1 MEDQC
6 KATITLGDS
15 KVTFEGPALFVQ
27 SQVERFSTIQA
38 LEQRVPMASQPN
50 PGLHEPSREKQL
62 VAEKR
67 PLGHHEIVIVLAFAV
82 TESGMNEFSEQDIR
96 RAYLRAEVRP
106 PKFVSQALRDAK
118 NKFDYLESGSKR
130 GMYRLSNHGDRTVR
144 FDLPRVAV

>member
-1 MEDQC
+1 
-6 KATITLGDS
+6 
-15 KVTFEGPALFVQ
+15 
-27 SQVERFSTIQA
+27 
-38 LEQRVPMASQPN
+38 
-50 PGLHEPSREKQL
+50 
-62 VAEKR
+62 
-67 PLGHHEIVIVLAFAV
+67 V